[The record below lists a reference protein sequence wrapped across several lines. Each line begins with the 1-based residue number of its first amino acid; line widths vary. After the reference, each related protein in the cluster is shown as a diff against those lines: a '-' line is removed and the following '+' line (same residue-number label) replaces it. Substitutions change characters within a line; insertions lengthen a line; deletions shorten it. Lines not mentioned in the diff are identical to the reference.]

1 MYPVYDV
8 TAATTDRPEALGT
21 KEKFWLLPEQGGE
34 LPFAPHLFKIGRAN
48 TGENWAEKVCYE
60 ILAHVRM
67 PAARYNFA
75 QHDGTPGVI
84 SQRFM
89 PNTASFLPAN
99 MLLAQSVEEYDGTRR
114 FKQRKYQLSTS
125 IGILRSGQIKP
136 PLSAPALYAQ
146 LKAAEFLV
154 GYLVFDALVGNTDR
168 HHENWGVVV
177 MTDEYGETSFSLAP
191 TFDHASSLG
200 RNESDDARRRRLA
213 TSDERDTV
221 QAYAARARSA
231 FYQSAASERTM
242 LQRETLV
249 ELVGAY
255 REPTRSWAQ
264 VLCDV
269 PPAVFESIFAR
280 ISPQLI
286 SGDATSFALA
296 VLRANQQMIREVA
309 GV

>member
-34 LPFAPHLFKIGRAN
+34 LPFSPHLFKIGRPN

-60 ILAHVRM
+60 ILAHIQM

-75 QHDGTPGVI
+75 QHDGTAGVI

-89 PNTASFLPAN
+89 PNIASFWPAN
-99 MLLAQSVEEYDGTRR
+99 TLLAKTVEEYDGARR
-114 FKQRKYQLSTS
+114 FKQRKYQLSSS
-125 IGILRSGQIKP
+125 IGILRTGRIGP
-136 PLSAPALYAQ
+136 PLSTPAIYHQ
-146 LKAAEFLV
+146 LTAADFLV

-177 MTDEYGETSFSLAP
+177 MTDQYGDMSYSLAP

-200 RNESDDARRRRLA
+200 RNESDDSRKRRL
-213 TSDERDTV
+213 TTTDERDTA

-242 LQRETLV
+242 LQRETLL
-249 ELVGAY
+249 ELVGACSV
-255 REPTRSWAQ
+255 PTQFWAKI
-264 VLCDV
+264 LCDV
-269 PPAVFESIFAR
+269 PTAVFESVFAR
-280 ISPQLI
+280 ISPELI
-286 SGDATSFALA
+286 SDDATSFALA
-296 VLRANQQMIREVA
+296 VLSANQKMIREVA